1 MNIDR
6 VNISDLFKPSV
17 QYRIPLF
24 QRHYVWDRIKQ
35 WEPLWLD
42 ISQQT
47 QVGTTMHF
55 TGTTVIQQL
64 QASPGVQIYDII
76 DGQQRLTTFQI
87 ILCAIRDI
95 CKKNGHTEIA
105 NEVCQY
111 INNKS
116 DEDELETE
124 ERYKIIPTKRNKVS
138 FIALIDGDTKNSTG
152 KVYSAYSY
160 FRDKI
165 QDHADIDPQKIK
177 SLFEVIINNF
187 GFVQIRISE
196 ADKPEKIFESLNA
209 RGEKL
214 LEFDKLRNNLF
225 LRARA
230 NRDHLYETYWEHF
243 EDDYWD
249 PGIPKNGTSYEL
261 FFQHFLIAN
270 LATENVKP
278 EFTTYEREYKEKL
291 KHEDK
296 TVEDEFISLKGYSNV
311 YCKMTDCNVGTLIGK
326 RMEFY
331 KIFELTTLH
340 PFLLFVICDVGLGEA
355 ELERVFDI
363 LESYTLRRM
372 LCCNGKGG
380 LKGYNKFFARVIKHL
395 QDDFSL
401 DKFIQYLDDE
411 TSDTTNYPTD
421 HQIRDALYT
430 HFEPNLLN
438 FPDRETIIFP
448 GNQYMKAAL
457 SGLWVKTAGQIKRRL
472 IRYILYRIEMEKQ
485 KNNKYSEKIAFEE
498 ALDLE
503 HIMPQTWKEKWDLP
517 INPKA
522 VTLDQDAH
530 KVIVNTN
537 VQSER
542 KFHHELF
549 SNPNTEPTQDG
560 LSKES
565 YANAYKLTIARDALL
580 ENIGNLTL
588 VNKSLNSRLGNR
600 PFDMKKE
607 ALMDSNLILNREI
620 REHEQ
625 WDINEIDTRS
635 QKLIEDVRQI
645 WKPLDW
651 FRGE

>member
-6 VNISDLFKPSV
+6 VNVSDLFKPSV

-111 INNKS
+111 INNQ
-116 DEDELETE
+116 EDELKAE
-124 ERYKIIPTKRNKVS
+124 ECYKIIPTKRNKVS

-165 QDHADIDPQKIK
+165 QDHVDIDPQKIK

-230 NRDHLYETYWEHF
+230 NRDTLYEKYWEPF
-243 EDDYWD
+243 ENDYWD
-249 PGIPKNGTSYEL
+249 PEITKKGTSYEL
-261 FFQHFLIAN
+261 FLQHFLMAN
-270 LATENVKP
+270 LATEDVNP
-278 EFTTYEREYKEKL
+278 TFTTYERKYLPKL
-291 KHEDK
+291 KQLNK
-296 TVEDEFISLKGYSNV
+296 TVENEFFSLKSYADV
-311 YCKMTDCNVGTLIGK
+311 YQKMTDCDENTLIGK

-331 KIFELTTLH
+331 KIFNLTTLH
-340 PFLLFVICDVGLGEA
+340 PFLLFVIRHVRLGEM

-372 LCCNGKGG
+372 LCCKGKGG
-380 LKGYNKFFARVIKHL
+380 LKNYNKFFAKLIKNL
-395 QDDFSL
+395 QGDFSI
-401 DKFIQYLDDE
+401 DKFIELLADE

-421 HQIRDALYT
+421 HQIRNALYT
-430 HFEPNLLN
+430 RLEPEQLN
-438 FPDRETIIFP
+438 FPDKETITFP
-448 GNQYMKAAL
+448 NNQFMKAAL
-457 SGLWVKTAGQIKRRL
+457 SGLWAQTAGTIKLRL
-472 IRYILYRIEMEKQ
+472 IRYILYRIEIEKQ
-485 KNNKYSEKIAFEE
+485 KNNKYSEKIVFEE
-498 ALDLE
+498 ALSLE
-503 HIMPQTWKEKWDLP
+503 HVMPQAWWGTWDLP
-517 INPKA
+517 INPEA
-522 VTLDQDAH
+522 VSKNLDTR
-530 KVIVNTN
+530 KLIVDTN
-537 VQSER
+537 VPSER
-542 KFHHELF
+542 KLYGELF
-549 SNPNTEPTQDG
+549 DNPNTEPSREG
-560 LSKES
+560 LVKEI
-565 YANAYKLTIARDALL
+565 YVNAYELAIVRDALL
-580 ENIGNLTL
+580 ESIGNLTL
-588 VNKSLNSRLGNR
+588 VNKPLNSRLGNR
-600 PFDMKKE
+600 PFVEKKK
-607 ALMDSNLILNREI
+607 ALKDSNLELNKEI
-620 REHEQ
+620 REQ
-625 WDINEIDTRS
+625 TYWDINEIDARS
-635 QKLIEDVRQI
+635 QKLINDVCQI

-651 FRGE
+651 FKGE